1 VKYTY
6 GPVPSRRLGLSLGVD
21 VVPRKVCTYN
31 CIYCQ
36 VGKTTLH
43 TTERREYIPARSILD
58 DVRESLKDWGDK
70 VDYIAISGSGE
81 PTLNSKLGEIIR
93 GIKEMTSLPVAVL
106 TNGSLLHLDE
116 VRRDLLEADVVMQ
129 SLDAVTPQVFHTL
142 NRSHP
147 TLDVKRVI
155 EGLVEFRKEFKGR
168 IWLEILFCRGVNDD
182 WAEIEK
188 LKETIRVIQPDKV
201 QLNTVMRPSVED
213 FAYPVSP
220 GRMEQIRE
228 ALGEGAEVIS
238 EFEGRGHEVPW
249 PDLEE
254 RVIQLI
260 ERRPV
265 TPEDLARTLSVHD
278 LEITKILDGLTKQG
292 KIKYRVFNRRLYYEI
307 VRGAEG

>member
-1 VKYTY
+1 MKYTY

-70 VDYIAISGSGE
+70 VDYVAISGSGE

-116 VRRDLLEADVVMQ
+116 VRRDLLEADVVMP

-188 LKETIRVIQPDKV
+188 LKETIRVVQPNKV

>member
-116 VRRDLLEADVVMQ
+116 VRRDLLEADVVMP

>member
-1 VKYTY
+1 MKYTY

-116 VRRDLLEADVVMQ
+116 VRRDLLEADVVMP